1 MILGRVTG
9 SVHATVKNPH
19 LDGHRLLVVK
29 PVDLAGQPRGRPIV
43 SVDRVDAGVGDL
55 VLVCREGSS
64 ARFVLDDP
72 DSPVQ
77 AMVLAV
83 VDDLVLH
90 DPDGKDR

>member
-1 MILGRVTG
+1 MILGLVTG

-19 LDGHRLLVVK
+19 LEGHRLLVVK
-29 PVDLAGQPRGRPIV
+29 PVDLSGRPQGHPIL
-43 SVDRVDAGVGDL
+43 SIDRVDAGVGDL

-64 ARFVLDDP
+64 ARFVLNDP
-72 DSPVQ
+72 QSPVQ

-90 DPDGKDR
+90 DTEGSGS

>member
-29 PVDLAGQPRGRPIV
+29 PVDLAGHPRGRPIV

-90 DPDGKDR
+90 DTDGKDR